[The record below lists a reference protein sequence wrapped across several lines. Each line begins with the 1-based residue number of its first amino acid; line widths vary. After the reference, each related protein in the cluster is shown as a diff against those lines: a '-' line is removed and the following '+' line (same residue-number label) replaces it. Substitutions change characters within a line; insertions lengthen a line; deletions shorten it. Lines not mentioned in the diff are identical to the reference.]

1 MNSKL
6 TIKQENF
13 CMKYVELGNASEA
26 YKSAYNAE
34 NASDKTINEKASRLL
49 KKGKVGTRLAEL
61 KAEHKKRHEITVD
74 LIIERLEE
82 ARNLGL
88 TNKQASAAVQAAMG
102 QAKVAGLLVDKHEVE
117 GGTIFG
123 GISINVVKNDE

>member
-1 MNSKL
+1 M
-6 TIKQENF
+6 
-13 CMKYVELGNASEA
+13 
-26 YKSAYNAE
+26 
-34 NASDKTINEKASRLL
+34 SDKSVNELACRQL
-49 KKGKVGTRLAEL
+49 KKVKIESRLAEL

-123 GISINVVKNDE
+123 GISINVVKND

>member
-6 TIKQENF
+6 TIKQDNF
-13 CMKYVELGNASEA
+13 CTKYIELGNASEA
-26 YKSAYNAE
+26 YRHAYNAE
-34 NASDKTINEKASRLL
+34 NMSDKSVNELACRQL
-49 KKGKVGTRLAEL
+49 KKVKIESRLAEL

-123 GISINVVKNDE
+123 GISINVVKND

>member
-26 YKSAYNAE
+26 YRSAYNADST
-34 NASDKTINEKASRLL
+34 SDSVIHVKASELL
-49 KKGKVGTRLAEL
+49 KNGKVTVRLAEL

-74 LIIERLEE
+74 LIIQRLEE

-102 QAKVAGLLVDKHEVE
+102 QAKVAGLLVDKQQHSNDPDNPMPARILVE
-117 GGTIFG
+117 IM
-123 GISINVVKNDE
+123 K